1 MPTGDE
7 LKEKGVQQYLQGDHE
22 DAAATFREAIAAYE
36 SAGTA
41 DMAAEMRVNLGLAL
55 HSLDQDEP
63 ALDQMNQALAV
74 FTQINDDHRRA
85 QVLGNMARV
94 YAKMGNSEQAMTNY
108 REASSIF
115 IEQGDEQNY
124 GETVL
129 AIADLQFRG
138 GHLMQAASTYEIG
151 LDYIKNP
158 NARQKMM
165 KKLLGVRNKISGTG
179 VPKADDEDDQA

>member
-1 MPTGDE
+1 MD
-7 LKEKGVQQYLQGDHE
+7 DHE
-22 DAAATFREAIAAYE
+22 A
-36 SAGTA
+36 
-41 DMAAEMRVNLGLAL
+41 
-55 HSLDQDEP
+55 

-94 YAKMGNSEQAMTNY
+94 YAKLGNSEQALTNY
-108 REASSIF
+108 REASAIF
-115 IEQGDEQNY
+115 IDEGDEQNY

-129 AIADLQFRG
+129 AIADLQFRS
-138 GHLMQAASTYEIG
+138 GHMMQAAATYEVG
-151 LDYIKNP
+151 LEYIKNP

-179 VPKADDEDDQA
+179 VPKPDEDDKA